1 MHVTVNQVRLFFDVE
16 GAKLVPDGPCLFEKP
31 TLILLHGGPG
41 FDHSSFKP
49 YFSQFADIAQVIYL
63 DQRGNGRS
71 DRGSP
76 QDWTLN
82 QWADDV
88 AAFCEVLGIEK
99 PIVLGHSFGGMVAMA
114 YTTRHPHLPGG
125 LILSSTSAR
134 HTPARVLARFEEI
147 GGPAVREA
155 AGQFWQDPTA
165 ATWAAY
171 TETVLPWYGR
181 NPWPAEAFQRIHF
194 NLEVLFHFARDEF
207 RRFNLLPD
215 LHKVRC
221 PTLVLGGGLD
231 PMCPIEDQEDI
242 VRALPDGLVRFERFT
257 QCGHGIFRDD
267 PAGAARVIREF
278 LQISSGYPY
287 PAAPAID

>member
-1 MHVTVNQVRLFFDVE
+1 MRIHVNGVLLFFDVE
-16 GAKLVPDGPCLFEKP
+16 GAKLVPDGPSLSEKP

-63 DQRGNGRS
+63 DHRGNGRS

-99 PIVLGHSFGGMVAMA
+99 PIVLGHSFGGMVAMSYA
-114 YTTRHPHLPGG
+114 TRHPHLPGG

-134 HTPARVLARFEEI
+134 HTPARVLDRFEEL
-147 GGPAVREA
+147 GGPAVRKA

-165 ATWAAY
+165 ATWAVY
-171 TETVLPWYGR
+171 TETALPWYGR
-181 NPWPAEAFQRIHF
+181 NQWPADAFQRIHL

-215 LHKVRC
+215 LHQVRC
-221 PTLVLGGGLD
+221 PTLVLGGALD

-242 VRALPDGLVRFERFT
+242 VRALPDGLVRFECFD
-257 QCGHGIFRDD
+257 QCGHGVFRDV

-278 LQISSGYPY
+278 LQTSSGYPHSETR
-287 PAAPAID
+287 ATD